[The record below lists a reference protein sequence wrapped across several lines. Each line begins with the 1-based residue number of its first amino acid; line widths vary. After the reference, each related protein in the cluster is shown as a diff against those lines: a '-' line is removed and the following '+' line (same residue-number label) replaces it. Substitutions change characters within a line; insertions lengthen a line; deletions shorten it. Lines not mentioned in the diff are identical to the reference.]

1 MNADRREFLKRVTRA
16 SAGAAAL
23 SALDPAG
30 GIPAVEAASRLVAGV
45 SPKALARDESF
56 WLSIRKAF
64 HQSSSFINLES
75 GWFSAAPTRVLD
87 AQVENLR
94 HLNGITSFYLRRPE
108 LWPQA
113 MADLKTVIGK
123 FAGVPPEEFVVTR
136 NTTESLNIVIQGLQL
151 ADGDEILYGDR
162 EYPSVT
168 DALEQ
173 RAERYG
179 TKLRTFTAPMVPRDD
194 AEVVSLYQQNLT
206 PRTKVI
212 VVSHMIFLTGQILPV
227 RQICDMA
234 HARGIEVVV
243 DAAHS
248 FAHLDYKIP
257 DLGCDYLGTSLH
269 KWLCVPIGTGL
280 LYVKKEKIAKVW
292 PLLGDRLFPK
302 DDIRKFEHLG
312 THPVSTDLVIRD
324 AIRFHE
330 SIGSKRK
337 EERLRYLKNYW
348 VEQVID
354 IPGVKINTPLGD
366 GQSCAIANVAVD
378 GIAPEQLA
386 KDLFDAHRVFT
397 VAVKMGVR
405 VSPNLFNTLADLDA
419 LVAGIRQ
426 LAAGRG
432 AFDS

>member
-1 MNADRREFLKRVTRA
+1 MNGGRREFLKCVTRA
-16 SAGAAAL
+16 SAGAVAL
-23 SALDPAG
+23 SALDPAS
-30 GIPAVEAASRLVAGV
+30 IPAIEAASRRAADV
-45 SPKALARDESF
+45 SPKDLARDEGF
-56 WLSIRKAF
+56 WLTIQKAF
-64 HQSSSFINLES
+64 HQSSAFINLES
-75 GWFSAAPTRVLD
+75 GWFSAAPTEVLE
-87 AQVENLR
+87 AQIENLK
-94 HLNGITSFYLRRPE
+94 HLNGITSFYLRRQE

-113 MADLKTVIGK
+113 MTDLKTVLGD

-136 NTTESLNIVIQGLQL
+136 NTTESLNIVIQGLEL

-179 TKLRTFTAPMVPRDD
+179 TKLRTFTVPMVPRDD
-194 AEVVSLYQQNLT
+194 AEVVRLYERNLT
-206 PRTKVI
+206 PRTRVI
-212 VVSHMIFLTGQILPV
+212 LVSHMIFLTGQILPV

-234 HARGIEVVV
+234 HARGIEVIV

-248 FAHLDYKIP
+248 FAHVDYKIP

-280 LYVKKEKIAKVW
+280 LYVRRQKISKVW
-292 PLLGDRLFPK
+292 PLLGDRQFPK

-312 THPVSTDLVIRD
+312 THPVSTDLAIRD
-324 AIRFHE
+324 AIRFHQ

-348 VEQVID
+348 VEQVIGL
-354 IPGVKINTPLGD
+354 PRVKINTPLGD
-366 GQSCAIANVAVD
+366 GQSCAIANVALD
-378 GIAPEQLA
+378 GMTPEQVA
-386 KDLFDAHRVFT
+386 TSLFDAHRVFT

-419 LVAGIRQ
+419 LVTGIRE
-426 LAAGRG
+426 LAA
-432 AFDS
+432 